1 MAIWRL
7 VARPPILR
15 AAKPAD
21 IPVEQPTR
29 FDLVINLTAARAA
42 RSRDPAHPLAR
53 PDEDQQAKRVAA
65 GLASGWHEPADP
77 ACSLQPNWPRHK
89 TLRIWAARRVR
100 WLDPTT
106 PLLQHGFAQ
115 PLGVAFAGFRK
126 LDYLLRDDIVGN
138 VASINK
144 PKRCQCHLIGK
155 THEPHGLRIESVAI

>member
-29 FDLVINLTAARAA
+29 FDLVITLTAARAA

-115 PLGVAFAGFRK
+115 PLGVALPGFRK
-126 LDYLLRDDIVGN
+126 LDDLVRNYIIGN
-138 VASINK
+138 VASIKK
-144 PKRCQCHLIGK
+144 PKRYERQFVCK
-155 THEPHGLRIESVAI
+155 THDADCLRVKSLAI

>member
-15 AAKPAD
+15 AAKPDD
-21 IPVEQPTR
+21 IPVEQPTK
-29 FDLVINLTAARAA
+29 FDLVINRTAARA

-65 GLASGWHEPADP
+65 VLASGWHEPADP

-115 PLGVAFAGFRK
+115 PLGVALPGFRK
-126 LDYLLRDDIVGN
+126 LDDLVRNYIIGN
-138 VASINK
+138 VASIKK
-144 PKRCQCHLIGK
+144 PKRYERQFVCK
-155 THEPHGLRIESVAI
+155 THDPDCLRVKSLAI